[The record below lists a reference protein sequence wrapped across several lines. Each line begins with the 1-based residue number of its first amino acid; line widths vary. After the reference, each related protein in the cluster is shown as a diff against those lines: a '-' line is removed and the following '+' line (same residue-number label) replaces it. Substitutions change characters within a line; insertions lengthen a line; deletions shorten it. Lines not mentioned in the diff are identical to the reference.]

1 MALDPVTLSTL
12 ITSVATLFVT
22 IFQRVSSSKCFG
34 TNGIDLEFSNPNSN
48 TNSNTITPASVI
60 SKPSS
65 STK

>member
-12 ITSVATLFVT
+12 ITSVATLLVT

-34 TNGIDLEFSNPNSN
+34 TNGIDLEFSNSNS
-48 TNSNTITPASVI
+48 ITPAPTI
-60 SKPSS
+60 NKPT

>member
-12 ITSVATLFVT
+12 ITSIATLFVT

-34 TNGIDLEFSNPNSN
+34 TNGIDLEFSNQNSN
-48 TNSNTITPASVI
+48 TVTPAPTI
-60 SKPSS
+60 NKPSS

>member
-12 ITSVATLFVT
+12 ITSIATLLVT

-34 TNGIDLEFSNPNSN
+34 TNRIDLEFANPNSN
-48 TNSNTITPASVI
+48 SITPAPTI
-60 SKPSS
+60 SKPT

>member
-12 ITSVATLFVT
+12 ITSVATLLVT

-34 TNGIDLEFSNPNSN
+34 TNRIDLEFSSQ
-48 TNSNTITPASVI
+48 NSNTITPATVI
-60 SKPSS
+60 NKPAS